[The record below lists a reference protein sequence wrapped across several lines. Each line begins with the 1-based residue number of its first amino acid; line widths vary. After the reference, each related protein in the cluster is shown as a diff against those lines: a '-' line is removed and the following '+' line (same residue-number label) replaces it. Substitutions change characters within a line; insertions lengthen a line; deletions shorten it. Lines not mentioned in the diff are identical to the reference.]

1 MTRGESEELLEKEM
15 TFEQSLAGVSDRG
28 AEKGTLG
35 KAIVLGSSWV
45 AGVWR

>member
-1 MTRGESEELLEKEM
+1 MKRGESEELLEKM
-15 TFEQSLAGVSDRG
+15 TFKQSLSGVSGGG

-35 KAIVLGSSWV
+35 KAIVFGSSWV

>member
-1 MTRGESEELLEKEM
+1 MERGESELLLEKVA
-15 TFEQSLAGVSDRG
+15 FRQSLAGVSGGG

-35 KAIVLGSSWV
+35 KAVVIGSSWV